1 MPIVRA
7 SSRNEK
13 AARRKLCEAIALW
26 RYRPTPLGQ
35 LGQEQTKAARIAL
48 NGPSL
53 RRARHIAK
61 RCAVVQSGVA
71 RCVRRAC
78 KIIILGCAVLTTSCA
93 RKYSAR

>member
-13 AARRKLCEAIALW
+13 AARRKLCESDFVVVLS
-26 RYRPTPLGQ
+26 PDPLGQ
-35 LGQEQTKAARIAL
+35 LGQEQTKAARIAP
-48 NGPSL
+48 NGLTL
-53 RRARHIAK
+53 RRARRIAK

-78 KIIILGCAVLTTSCA
+78 KTYL
-93 RKYSAR
+93 